1 MRQRCAEEVDR
12 TTTDLVLA
20 GMPTSR
26 VRGTPRGRAWR
37 YCGGNSGACGDS
49 RAPNRHLRRPNVGIT
64 SWMPTRGLRTGE
76 TRSRANLAVRS
87 QMGVD
92 VQRHTQRTH
101 GRPIHTVRP
110 TPVDRRVARESR
122 AFRPARRGHAPRSLP
137 VVPTLGWLEMQL
149 ADVSLPSP
157 MNAVPLR
164 QVIRQAERLTTGAE
178 GSWRFKRCGSW

>member
-1 MRQRCAEEVDR
+1 MPPMRQRCAEEVNR

-92 VQRHTQRTH
+92 LQRHTQRTH
-101 GRPIHTVRP
+101 GRPIHAVRP
-110 TPVDRRVARESR
+110 TSLDRRRQPESEHSGHCDAQSLR
-122 AFRPARRGHAPRSLP
+122 ISTRFRSHGGAWGRSRRSRGL
-137 VVPTLGWLEMQL
+137 
-149 ADVSLPSP
+149 
-157 MNAVPLR
+157 
-164 QVIRQAERLTTGAE
+164 
-178 GSWRFKRCGSW
+178 